1 MIIGAFYWAMVLF
14 GGVLVLIGVIGVA
27 DQFVDH
33 FDPGSLAITTAIGL
47 VGAALVTYSARNL
60 RHGYGGFYGVRAGPG
75 FSRDRMARNGCLF
88 IILVVGAAML
98 LYLPAILLQL
108 PEISA
113 DEQGGFLIGAVISF
127 FLGAV
132 MVGFSGRLLWRGRG
146 QGRHPEHS
154 DSDDPN

>member
-1 MIIGAFYWAMVLF
+1 MIIGAFYWAMVFF
-14 GGVLVLIGVIGVA
+14 GGVLVLIGVLGVA

-33 FDPGSLAITTAIGL
+33 FDPGSLAFTTAIGL
-47 VGAALVTYSARNL
+47 VGGVLATYSVRCL
-60 RHGYGGFYGVRAGPG
+60 RYGYGGFYGVRAGPR

-88 IILVVGAAML
+88 MILVVGAAML
-98 LYLPAILLQL
+98 LYLPAILVQL
-108 PEISA
+108 PEMSP

-146 QGRHPEHS
+146 QSRHPEHS
-154 DSDDPN
+154 DSDHPN